1 MNQEQAQDEA
11 ERRITEAKAS
21 ASTKLDLSGL
31 DLERLPD
38 SISELTKLT
47 HLDCSKGLIRNQRGR
62 LCELAPLVAL
72 YNLTSL
78 NCSGNKIADLGP
90 LAALDNLKWLVCA
103 ENQISDLGPLAAI
116 DNLTSLNCARN
127 QIADLG
133 PLAAIDNL
141 TSLNCARNQ
150 IADLGPLAAID
161 NLTSLNCAR
170 NQIADLGPLA
180 AIDNLT
186 SLNCSG
192 NQIADLGPL
201 AAIDNLSSLACS
213 FNQIYDLQ
221 PLAALDNLTSLDCSY
236 NQITDLA
243 PLAAIDN
250 LSSLACSFNQIY
262 DLEPLAAL
270 DNLTSLDCSF
280 NQITDLAPLAAI
292 DNLTSLGCARNQ
304 ITDLGPLTAIDNLT
318 SLNCARNQI
327 ADLGP
332 LAAIDNLT
340 SLNCARNQITD
351 LGPLAEIDNLTSLNC
366 SGNKITNL
374 GHLAALDN
382 LTTLDCSFNQIYDLE
397 PLAAIDNLTALDCS
411 FNQIYDLEPLAALD
425 NLTSLDCGRNQIADL
440 GPLAALAN
448 LHHLHCQQN
457 QIQNVP
463 PEITEQSNCIDDLR
477 SYWDEVTE
485 HDAPNRWFKA
495 ILIGNGWV
503 GKSTLAD
510 ALIHDRVPPQ
520 TQRTHA
526 IVIENFSLP
535 LGKQDHAD
543 IQLWDCGGQ
552 ELYHATHRLFLTT
565 RAIFLLVWAAETPEG
580 AVDEANHPLSY
591 WLDLIPTHH
600 EVKST
605 ILIQNR
611 VDKTNGDIDGKA
623 ALSYTQNAI
632 IFGKEIATV
641 ASKNQH
647 VGEVRERLKSLIGEY
662 SKRWNYKVP
671 ASWEALRSELDPN
684 SVRILLQEE
693 YLQLCHKHK
702 VKHPQALLG
711 YLHRGGALFYRKGFL
726 NDALIVDQR
735 WFIDRIYRL
744 FRPESSEHPVSNRET
759 IIRKN
764 GVITGLETT
773 GFWSDHPQEKHREVL
788 MSFMIASNTA
798 FELTEDH
805 EASFNQ
811 RRYLI
816 PALVSETRPAA
827 AELDI
832 QPLYQLRFETLHRGI
847 MDRIIGRLCRFAK
860 QELPY
865 EWWAMGIIISDADDN
880 TRVQVDID
888 PTDDNLLRIGNIRG
902 NSDHLARRIVLTLKK
917 ELGDDAFESI
927 APTSFENGTA
937 MGTPTIIRH
946 KTSAPEQED
955 NEEEHSDVLPAAVQ
969 RETDTD
975 ALREVASA
983 TQVTPPRT
991 KVERFAQWI
1000 SHWKVILGI
1009 PAGLITI
1016 LVFLFSQYPRILVE
1030 QATIGTTE
1038 ELVWRSED
1046 GLWFVDLTRFDVT
1059 GAACIRI
1066 RDRGQSFNGEENLNE
1081 NCAHA
1086 DEAVIADVGNMKVL
1100 EVTVKSILPEEE
1112 TAVVEIAHKGRWWPW

>member
-1 MNQEQAQDEA
+1 VNQEQARDEA
-11 ERRITEAKAS
+11 ERRIAEAKAS
-21 ASTKLDLSGL
+21 ASTRLDLSGL

-38 SISELTKLT
+38 SISDLTRLT
-47 HLDCSKGLIRNQRGR
+47 HLDCSSDIHNRWGH
-62 LCELAPLVAL
+62 LCDLAPLAAL
-72 YNLTSL
+72 NNLSSL
-78 NCSGNKIADLGP
+78 NCSYNWISDLGPLAALKNLSSLVCSGNQISDLGP
-90 LAALDNLKWLVCA
+90 LAALDNLTSLNCSD
-103 ENQISDLGPLAAI
+103 NQISDLGPLAAL
-116 DNLTSLNCARN
+116 NKLSSLYCSRN
-127 QIADLG
+127 QISDLG
-133 PLAAIDNL
+133 PLAAFDKL
-141 TSLNCARNQ
+141 SSLNCSQNQ
-150 IADLGPLAAID
+150 ISDLSPLAALN
-161 NLTSLNCAR
+161 NLS
-170 NQIADLGPLA
+170 
-180 AIDNLT
+180 

-201 AAIDNLSSLACS
+201 AA
-213 FNQIYDLQ
+213 
-221 PLAALDNLTSLDCSY
+221 LDNL
-236 NQITDLA
+236 N
-243 PLAAIDN
+243 
-250 LSSLACSFNQIY
+250 
-262 DLEPLAAL
+262 
-270 DNLTSLDCSF
+270 
-280 NQITDLAPLAAI
+280 
-292 DNLTSLGCARNQ
+292 
-304 ITDLGPLTAIDNLT
+304 
-318 SLNCARNQI
+318 
-327 ADLGP
+327 
-332 LAAIDNLT
+332 
-340 SLNCARNQITD
+340 
-351 LGPLAEIDNLTSLNC
+351 SLNC
-366 SGNKITNL
+366 S
-374 GHLAALDN
+374 D
-382 LTTLDCSFNQIYDLE
+382 NQI
-397 PLAAIDNLTALDCS
+397 S
-411 FNQIYDLEPLAALD
+411 
-425 NLTSLDCGRNQIADL
+425 DL
-440 GPLAALAN
+440 GPLAALNNLSSLNCSYNRISDLGPLAALDNMTSLSCSDNQISDLGSLAALDNLSSLGCSGNEIADLSPLAALAN
-448 LHHLHCQQN
+448 LQHLHCGQN
-457 QIQNVP
+457 QIQNIP
-463 PEITEQSNCIDDLR
+463 PEITEQFNCINDLR

-503 GKSTLAD
+503 GKSTLVD
-510 ALIHDRVPPQ
+510 ALIHDRVPAQ

-535 LGKQDHAD
+535 LGQQEHAD

-565 RAIFLLVWAAETPEG
+565 RAIFLLVWAAKTPEG
-580 AVDEANHPLSY
+580 AEDEANHPLSY

-611 VDKTNGDIDGKA
+611 VDMSKADIDGKA
-623 ALSYTQNAI
+623 ALSDTQNAI

-641 ASKNQH
+641 ASENRY

-662 SKRWNYKVP
+662 RKRWNYKVP
-671 ASWEALRSELDPN
+671 ASWEAVRRELDPN
-684 SVRILLQEE
+684 TVRILLQQE

-711 YLHRGGALFYRKGFL
+711 YLHRGGALFYRGGFL

-744 FRPESSEHPVSNRET
+744 FRPASSEHPVSNRET
-759 IIRKN
+759 IIGKN
-764 GVITGLETT
+764 GVITGLETA
-773 GFWSDHPQEKHREVL
+773 GFWDDHPQEKHREVL
-788 MSFMIASNTA
+788 MSFMIASSTA

-805 EASFNQ
+805 ETAFNQ

-816 PALVSETRPAA
+816 PALVTETRPAA

-832 QPLYQLRFETLHRGI
+832 QPLYQLRFETLHRRI

-902 NSDHLARRIVLTLKK
+902 NSDRLARRIVLTLQE
-917 ELGDDAFESI
+917 ELGDGAFESI

-937 MGTPTIIRH
+937 MGTPTIIRR

-955 NEEEHSDVLPAAVQ
+955 NEEEHSDVLPAPVQ

-975 ALREVASA
+975 ALKEVAK
-983 TQVTPPRT
+983 TTEVTPPRT

-1016 LVFLFSQYPRILVE
+1016 LVFLFSQYPRILAE
-1030 QATIGTTE
+1030 QTTIGTTE
-1038 ELVWRSED
+1038 ELAWRSED
-1046 GLWFVDLTRFDVT
+1046 GLWFVDLTRFDVS

-1066 RDRGQSFNGEENLNE
+1066 RDRGQSYNGEENLNE

-1086 DEAVIADVGNMKVL
+1086 DEAVMADVGNMKEL
-1100 EVTVKSILPEEE
+1100 EVTVKTILPEEE
-1112 TAVVEIAHKGRWWPW
+1112 TAVVEIVHKGRWWPW